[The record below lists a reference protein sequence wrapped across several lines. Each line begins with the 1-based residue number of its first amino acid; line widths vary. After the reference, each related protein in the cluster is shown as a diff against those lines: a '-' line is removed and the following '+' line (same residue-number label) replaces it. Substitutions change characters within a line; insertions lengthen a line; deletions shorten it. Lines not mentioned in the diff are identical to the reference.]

1 LTYYRIY
8 EFEVGSEW
16 MRAVR
21 LTHASWIYFYINL
34 AFWWGVIIVIS
45 YKFKHFDLIISLKKN
60 YTRNEPISIFNTNY
74 FSKVLNL

>member
-1 LTYYRIY
+1 
-8 EFEVGSEW
+8 
-16 MRAVR
+16 
-21 LTHASWIYFYINL
+21 
-34 AFWWGVIIVIS
+34 VIIVIS